1 MVPLATVAILSIGEM
16 GMGIAKLLVA
26 HNYRVVTNL
35 EGRSQDT
42 HARAERASIEALPS
56 DLSLITESDYILS
69 IVPPRDAV
77 SIATRIS
84 TAFTSLSTP
93 KKTPLYFLDLN
104 AVSPRSARSIGEIF
118 STKAPAITFLDGC
131 IIGSAPTQKLTPTP
145 STTEAR
151 QHPKTSLTWSQP
163 SIPISGS
170 VASVPASFAQLA
182 ETLNFKHISEDV
194 GIASGLKCCFATV
207 TKGFTALCIQ
217 AFTTASNLGVLP
229 ALIEEMEEKFPA
241 SLKTAR
247 YGVTSM
253 PPKAY
258 RWVKESKFWFPL
270 LVLTE
275 GRKEL
280 QRRKKG
286 RRLANLTCLTTV
298 EEISAAHE
306 EDGGFESAGKGL
318 FNEIAK
324 VYESVAD
331 DSVLGEEKTERRKR
345 GLTIEDVAAAM
356 GEGNA
361 AKRKKDA

>member
-1 MVPLATVAILSIGEM
+1 MAPLATVAILSIGEM

-35 EGRSQDT
+35 EGRSWGT
-42 HARAERASIEALPS
+42 TKTPTRELKRHPS
-56 DLSLITESDYILS
+56 KPSPPTSPSSQNPTTSYLSS
-69 IVPPRDAV
+69 P
-77 SIATRIS
+77 TRR
-84 TAFTSLSTP
+84 SLNRNPHQHRLQQPTKP
-93 KKTPLYFLDLN
+93 QENPLYFLDLN
-104 AVSPRSARSIGEIF
+104 AISPRSARSIAEIF
-118 STKAPAITFLDGC
+118 STNAPAITFLDGC
-131 IIGSAPTQKLTPTP
+131 IIGNAPSQKPTPTP
-145 STTEAR
+145 NTTEAR
-151 QHPKTSLTWSQP
+151 HHPKTSLTWSKP

-170 VASVPASFAQLA
+170 IASVPASFAHLS
-182 ETLNFKHISEDV
+182 EILNFKHISDDV
-194 GIASGLKCCFATV
+194 GMASGLKCCFATM

-229 ALIEEMEEKFPA
+229 ILMEEMEAKFPA
-241 SLKTAR
+241 LLKTAER
-247 YGVTSM
+247 GVTSM

-258 RWVKESKFWFPL
+258 RWVKEM
-270 LVLTE
+270 
-275 GRKEL
+275 
-280 QRRKKG
+280 
-286 RRLANLTCLTTV
+286 

-318 FNEIAK
+318 FNEVAK

-361 AKRKKDA
+361 AKRKKSA

>member
-1 MVPLATVAILSIGEM
+1 MAPLATVAILSLGEM
-16 GMGIAKLLVA
+16 GTGIAKLLVA

-42 HARAERASIEALPS
+42 HARAEKASIEALPS

-84 TAFTSLSTP
+84 SAFNNQATP
-93 KKTPLYFLDLN
+93 KKNPLHFLDLN
-104 AVSPRSARSIGEIF
+104 AISPRSARSIADIF
-118 STKAPAITFLDGC
+118 SAKAPNANAIAFLDGC
-131 IIGSAPTQKLTPTP
+131 IIGSAPSQSQKPIPTPTP
-145 STTEAR
+145 NTTEAR
-151 QHPKTSLTWSQP
+151 GGHHVHPKTSPPWSKP

-170 VASVPASFAQLA
+170 IASVPASFAQLA
-182 ETLNFKHISEDV
+182 ETLNIKHISDDV
-194 GIASGLKCCFATV
+194 GIASGLKCCFATM

-229 ALIEEMEEKFPA
+229 HLMEEMEAKFPA
-241 SLKTAR
+241 SLKTAK

-258 RWVKESKFWFPL
+258 RWVREM
-270 LVLTE
+270 
-275 GRKEL
+275 
-280 QRRKKG
+280 
-286 RRLANLTCLTTV
+286 

-318 FNEIAK
+318 FSEIAK
-324 VYESVAD
+324 VYQSVAD

-345 GLTIEDVAAAM
+345 GLTIEDVAVAM

-361 AKRKKDA
+361 AKRKKSA

>member
-1 MVPLATVAILSIGEM
+1 
-16 GMGIAKLLVA
+16 MGIAKLLVA

-42 HARAERASIEALPS
+42 HARAEKASIEALPS

-131 IIGSAPTQKLTPTP
+131 IIGSAPTQKPTPTP

-258 RWVKESKFWFPL
+258 RWVKEM
-270 LVLTE
+270 
-275 GRKEL
+275 
-280 QRRKKG
+280 
-286 RRLANLTCLTTV
+286 